1 MRRRSSTIIP
11 KELVYQIIKLCLEN
25 VQAHNYNITKQNKNR
40 MFLVFSFSSMTSF
53 DHGNIAFDIACVT
66 EFLHERIEEA
76 HIVIQLDRIGASC
89 SKGKGASPTIQAPK
103 NLFFE

>member
-1 MRRRSSTIIP
+1 M
-11 KELVYQIIKLCLEN
+11 
-25 VQAHNYNITKQNKNR
+25 KQKR
-40 MFLVFSFSSMTSF
+40 PFMLIFSSMTSF

-76 HIVIQLDRIGASC
+76 HTQLGRIGASC

>member
-11 KELVYQIIKLCLEN
+11 KELVYEIIKLCLEN

-40 MFLVFSFSSMTSF
+40 IFLVFSFSSMTSF

-76 HIVIQLDRIGASC
+76 HTQLGRIGASC